1 MRNDNI
7 TLSIIK
13 KSTKNL
19 TAYEILEKFQK
30 IKKVQPMT
38 VYRSLKNLITN
49 NIIHKSN
56 LNKRYI
62 LCNHSHDKDQN
73 TFIATCKNC
82 GTSEEL
88 ITSLFSSVFS
98 VILAF
103 KNSSY
108 LIFLFKIELSILAYS
123 IKF

>member
-1 MRNDNI
+1 MTNDDI
-7 TLSIIK
+7 TLNIIK

-49 NIIHKSN
+49 DIVHKSN

-62 LCNHSHDKDQN
+62 LCNHSHIKNQN
-73 TFIATCKNC
+73 IFIATCKKC

-88 ITSLFSSVFS
+88 FTNLF
-98 VILAF
+98 
-103 KNSSY
+103 NSALKKTKSK
-108 LIFLFKIELSILAYS
+108 FFDLSIFDLEILS
-123 IKF
+123 NCKRCN